1 MKKKKIAIVAT
12 GGTIAGSGAAGKTTN
27 YEAGTI
33 SVDEV
38 LASIPDIR
46 DRVEIV
52 LDNLFSVDSNE
63 IDDQRWLILT
73 EHINKLADQQDI
85 DGIVVTHGTDTM
97 EETSYF
103 LNLTVNTLKPV
114 VLLVRCVLQLQQ
126 VPMDHLTYSRQLCLQ
141 VIVKLGGR
149 GVMCLFSSTI
159 FSGRDIQKISNYKID
174 AFDQRAFANLGYM
187 KDDEVYF
194 SSQPLKRHTTY
205 SVFSRKS
212 IKDLAHVAIADYYV
226 GASPDILDFLAKNN
240 EGIVNCRNRQRKLF

>member
-73 EHINKLADQQDI
+73 EHINKLADQQNI

-114 VLLVRCVLQLQQ
+114 NRC
-126 VPMDHLTYSRQLCLQ
+126 DASCNCNKCRW
-141 VIVKLGGR
+141 
-149 GVMCLFSSTI
+149 TI
-159 FSGRDIQKISNYKID
+159 
-174 AFDQRAFANLGYM
+174 
-187 KDDEVYF
+187 
-194 SSQPLKRHTTY
+194 
-205 SVFSRKS
+205 
-212 IKDLAHVAIADYYV
+212 
-226 GASPDILDFLAKNN
+226 
-240 EGIVNCRNRQRKLF
+240 

>member
-1 MKKKKIAIVAT
+1 MKKKKIAIIAT

-38 LASIPDIR
+38 LDSIPNIR

-63 IDDQRWLILT
+63 IDDQRWLLLT

-126 VPMDHLTYSRQLCLQ
+126 VPMDHLTYSRPLCLQ
-141 VIVKLGGR
+141 VIVKLGG
-149 GVMCLFSSTI
+149 V
-159 FSGRDIQKISNYKID
+159 
-174 AFDQRAFANLGYM
+174 
-187 KDDEVYF
+187 V
-194 SSQPLKRHTTY
+194 
-205 SVFSRKS
+205 
-212 IKDLAHVAIADYYV
+212 
-226 GASPDILDFLAKNN
+226 
-240 EGIVNCRNRQRKLF
+240 